1 MAAVAVGQISEF
13 QSELESITV
22 YLERVGQY
30 FIANEIPTGRRVAVL
45 LSVIGSRTYSLLR
58 SLLHP
63 EVPGEKTYDQLE
75 TALREHFEPKRL
87 VVVERFQFNRR
98 NQGNGESVL
107 EYVAEIKRLAGTCT
121 FGEFLTEALRDRF
134 VCGLTNESIQRRLLS
149 EANLDFEKAVQIA
162 RGMETAQKNS
172 QVVQASE
179 GRVQKFQDHVSSR
192 TQGGQ
197 GCRHCGKRGHQAEHC
212 RFKNAVCY
220 RCHKKGHIEAKCKT
234 RQDKE
239 ETKWME
245 EQGEDECKGHR
256 YHVID
261 TLCEE
266 TMGSV
271 FKSQDTSGTSVYR
284 VKMEINGE
292 MLMMEIDTGAAVSL
306 ISEDTYRKKFSK
318 LQLTAS
324 AVRLATYTTQR
335 IEVCGEVRVRVR
347 LGDQEKH
354 CRLVVVAGKGPSLLG
369 RDWLQTFRIQWH
381 QINAL
386 VTWHTTGYAEKVEVL
401 VKSFPEVF
409 NDNLG
414 EIHPFKA
421 RLVLKEGAQPV
432 FCRPRSV
439 PFAIKEQIETELERL
454 EKTGVICPVKYSE
467 WATPIVPVAKP
478 DRSIRICGDF
488 KITVNSALHV
498 DQYPL
503 PVPEELFATLAGGK
517 QFTKLD
523 LSNAYQQLLLDN
535 DSRKMCTINTH
546 KGLYQYT
553 RLPFGIASAP
563 AIFQKLMD
571 SVLQGMSRTVCYIDD
586 ILITGDSEDEHL
598 KNLERVLGRLKTH
611 GITVRKSK
619 CVFMAN
625 SVEFLG
631 HRIDAEGLHPL
642 ESKIEAMVKVP
653 PPKNVTEL
661 KSFLGMVNYYAKFL
675 PNLSTTISPLYTLLK
690 KNSRWQ
696 WTEECSQAFLAAKG
710 MLTSSKVLAHYN
722 PKLPLILATD
732 ASSYGVGAVLT
743 QVSEEG
749 TERPIAY
756 VSRTLSDAERNYAQ
770 IEKEALAIIFGVKR
784 FHVYL
789 YGRKFLLLTDHKP
802 LTTIFGPKTGLPVVA
817 ASRLQRWALVLSA
830 YQYDVKFRAT
840 EEHGNVDGLSRL
852 PLKGERHEE
861 EETEASIFNMVQI
874 ETLPVTAGQLR
885 NESRQDKELSK
896 VMRYLQN
903 GWPEMVTAELQP
915 YEAKKTE
922 LTIENHTL
930 LWGMRVV
937 IPRKL
942 QAKVLSELHQNHPG
956 MSRMKSLARSHV
968 WWPNIDRD
976 IEACVRA
983 CECCQAIK
991 QSIPLAPMQPWTW
1004 PERPWQRVHV
1014 DFAGPFLGK
1023 MFFLLMDA
1031 HSKWP
1036 EVYEMTSTTAQK
1048 TVDILR
1054 HIFAAYGLPEQ
1065 LVSDNGPQFVA
1076 KEFEDFMLKN
1086 GIRHIRS
1093 APYHPA
1099 TNGLVERFVQSFK
1112 RAMETGKNSGQT
1124 LQHRLSSFLLAY
1136 RSSPHSVTNV
1146 SPCSLFLQREL
1157 RTKLDL
1163 LRQTTEQIVRKKQEE
1178 QKEGHDKN
1186 TRERVFEQNDI
1197 VWASNFGVG
1206 ERWVKGKIK
1215 QSSGPSSYLVEL
1227 ADGREWRRHI
1237 DHLRRAEG
1245 GVRKT
1250 EGIKSEIDDQQ
1261 MMQPDKE
1268 VINKEKRA
1276 VEPAPEEAGEVQIDQ
1291 DETPTEVEE
1300 NEDKTME
1307 REPEVPV
1314 AGHRYQLRQNRRP
1327 PDRY

>member
-239 ETKWME
+239 ETKW
-245 EQGEDECKGHR
+245 
-256 YHVID
+256 
-261 TLCEE
+261 
-266 TMGSV
+266 
-271 FKSQDTSGTSVYR
+271 
-284 VKMEINGE
+284 
-292 MLMMEIDTGAAVSL
+292 
-306 ISEDTYRKKFSK
+306 
-318 LQLTAS
+318 
-324 AVRLATYTTQR
+324 
-335 IEVCGEVRVRVR
+335 
-347 LGDQEKH
+347 
-354 CRLVVVAGKGPSLLG
+354 
-369 RDWLQTFRIQWH
+369 
-381 QINAL
+381 
-386 VTWHTTGYAEKVEVL
+386 
-401 VKSFPEVF
+401 
-409 NDNLG
+409 
-414 EIHPFKA
+414 
-421 RLVLKEGAQPV
+421 
-432 FCRPRSV
+432 
-439 PFAIKEQIETELERL
+439 
-454 EKTGVICPVKYSE
+454 
-467 WATPIVPVAKP
+467 
-478 DRSIRICGDF
+478 
-488 KITVNSALHV
+488 
-498 DQYPL
+498 
-503 PVPEELFATLAGGK
+503 
-517 QFTKLD
+517 
-523 LSNAYQQLLLDN
+523 
-535 DSRKMCTINTH
+535 
-546 KGLYQYT
+546 
-553 RLPFGIASAP
+553 
-563 AIFQKLMD
+563 
-571 SVLQGMSRTVCYIDD
+571 
-586 ILITGDSEDEHL
+586 
-598 KNLERVLGRLKTH
+598 
-611 GITVRKSK
+611 
-619 CVFMAN
+619 
-625 SVEFLG
+625 
-631 HRIDAEGLHPL
+631 
-642 ESKIEAMVKVP
+642 
-653 PPKNVTEL
+653 
-661 KSFLGMVNYYAKFL
+661 
-675 PNLSTTISPLYTLLK
+675 
-690 KNSRWQ
+690 
-696 WTEECSQAFLAAKG
+696 
-710 MLTSSKVLAHYN
+710 
-722 PKLPLILATD
+722 
-732 ASSYGVGAVLT
+732 
-743 QVSEEG
+743 
-749 TERPIAY
+749 
-756 VSRTLSDAERNYAQ
+756 
-770 IEKEALAIIFGVKR
+770 
-784 FHVYL
+784 
-789 YGRKFLLLTDHKP
+789 
-802 LTTIFGPKTGLPVVA
+802 
-817 ASRLQRWALVLSA
+817 
-830 YQYDVKFRAT
+830 
-840 EEHGNVDGLSRL
+840 
-852 PLKGERHEE
+852 
-861 EETEASIFNMVQI
+861 
-874 ETLPVTAGQLR
+874 
-885 NESRQDKELSK
+885 KELSK

>member
-1 MAAVAVGQISEF
+1 M
-13 QSELESITV
+13 
-22 YLERVGQY
+22 
-30 FIANEIPTGRRVAVL
+30 
-45 LSVIGSRTYSLLR
+45 
-58 SLLHP
+58 
-63 EVPGEKTYDQLE
+63 
-75 TALREHFEPKRL
+75 
-87 VVVERFQFNRR
+87 
-98 NQGNGESVL
+98 
-107 EYVAEIKRLAGTCT
+107 
-121 FGEFLTEALRDRF
+121 
-134 VCGLTNESIQRRLLS
+134 CGLTNESIQRRLLS

-1086 GIRHIRS
+1086 GIKHIRS

>member
-1 MAAVAVGQISEF
+1 M
-13 QSELESITV
+13 
-22 YLERVGQY
+22 
-30 FIANEIPTGRRVAVL
+30 
-45 LSVIGSRTYSLLR
+45 
-58 SLLHP
+58 
-63 EVPGEKTYDQLE
+63 
-75 TALREHFEPKRL
+75 
-87 VVVERFQFNRR
+87 
-98 NQGNGESVL
+98 
-107 EYVAEIKRLAGTCT
+107 
-121 FGEFLTEALRDRF
+121 
-134 VCGLTNESIQRRLLS
+134 
-149 EANLDFEKAVQIA
+149 
-162 RGMETAQKNS
+162 
-172 QVVQASE
+172 
-179 GRVQKFQDHVSSR
+179 
-192 TQGGQ
+192 
-197 GCRHCGKRGHQAEHC
+197 
-212 RFKNAVCY
+212 
-220 RCHKKGHIEAKCKT
+220 
-234 RQDKE
+234 
-239 ETKWME
+239 
-245 EQGEDECKGHR
+245 
-256 YHVID
+256 
-261 TLCEE
+261 
-266 TMGSV
+266 
-271 FKSQDTSGTSVYR
+271 
-284 VKMEINGE
+284 
-292 MLMMEIDTGAAVSL
+292 
-306 ISEDTYRKKFSK
+306 
-318 LQLTAS
+318 
-324 AVRLATYTTQR
+324 
-335 IEVCGEVRVRVR
+335 
-347 LGDQEKH
+347 
-354 CRLVVVAGKGPSLLG
+354 
-369 RDWLQTFRIQWH
+369 
-381 QINAL
+381 
-386 VTWHTTGYAEKVEVL
+386 
-401 VKSFPEVF
+401 F

-653 PPKNVTEL
+653 PPKNVAEL

>member
-1 MAAVAVGQISEF
+1 MGRHIVLFGIVQEIKTAKFYSILADEVTSHNTEHLALCTRFVDAKGDIREEFMTFLSLERLTGRYIAEKIIEFLKDNDLNVENIRGQGYDGASNM
-13 QSELESITV
+13 SS
-22 YLERVGQY
+22 ERVG
-30 FIANEIPTGRRVAVL
+30 
-45 LSVIGSRTYSLLR
+45 
-58 SLLHP
+58 
-63 EVPGEKTYDQLE
+63 
-75 TALREHFEPKRL
+75 
-87 VVVERFQFNRR
+87 
-98 NQGNGESVL
+98 
-107 EYVAEIKRLAGTCT
+107 
-121 FGEFLTEALRDRF
+121 
-134 VCGLTNESIQRRLLS
+134 
-149 EANLDFEKAVQIA
+149 
-162 RGMETAQKNS
+162 
-172 QVVQASE
+172 VQA
-179 GRVQKFQDHVSSR
+179 
-192 TQGGQ
+192 
-197 GCRHCGKRGHQAEHC
+197 
-212 RFKNAVCY
+212 
-220 RCHKKGHIEAKCKT
+220 
-234 RQDKE
+234 
-239 ETKWME
+239 
-245 EQGEDECKGHR
+245 
-256 YHVID
+256 
-261 TLCEE
+261 
-266 TMGSV
+266 
-271 FKSQDTSGTSVYR
+271 
-284 VKMEINGE
+284 
-292 MLMMEIDTGAAVSL
+292 
-306 ISEDTYRKKFSK
+306 
-318 LQLTAS
+318 
-324 AVRLATYTTQR
+324 
-335 IEVCGEVRVRVR
+335 
-347 LGDQEKH
+347 
-354 CRLVVVAGKGPSLLG
+354 
-369 RDWLQTFRIQWH
+369 

-401 VKSFPEVF
+401 VKGFPEVF

-546 KGLYQYT
+546 RGLCQYT

-598 KNLERVLGRLKTH
+598 KNLELVLGRLKTH
-611 GITVRKSK
+611 GIMVRKSK

-625 SVEFLG
+625 SVEFLW

-653 PPKNVTEL
+653 PPKNMAEL

-722 PKLPLILATD
+722 PKLSLILATD

-749 TERPIAY
+749 TERPITY

-802 LTTIFGPKTGLPVVA
+802 LTTIFGPKTVVA

-852 PLKGERHEE
+852 PLKGETHEE

-896 VMRYLQN
+896 
-903 GWPEMVTAELQP
+903 
-915 YEAKKTE
+915 
-922 LTIENHTL
+922 
-930 LWGMRVV
+930 
-937 IPRKL
+937 
-942 QAKVLSELHQNHPG
+942 
-956 MSRMKSLARSHV
+956 
-968 WWPNIDRD
+968 
-976 IEACVRA
+976 
-983 CECCQAIK
+983 AIK

-1215 QSSGPSSYLVEL
+1215 QSSGPSLYLVEL

-1307 REPEVPV
+1307 RKPEVPV
-1314 AGHRYQLRQNRRP
+1314 ARHRLRDSLRGYITAEIEAVLNSRPLSYVSGDDMEEPITPSHLIVGHRILNLPDDLSFVCDLDDDEFTLNAIQVTHRVKHLNNVLNHFWKRWRKEYLSGLREAHAYVARKHSDHGNPHVTVGDIVIVSDDSLPRGQWKLGNCARAPQGNGWYGKGCHSQDSLQKRPIQLLYPLEIRCESTSITQPETTSAPKPAEDATEQVRP
-1327 PDRY
+1327 KRTAAKKAIEAIRNWVTELDKDD

>member
-63 EVPGEKTYDQLE
+63 EVPGEKTYDQLA

-87 VVVERFQFNRR
+87 VVVERFHFNRR

-121 FGEFLTEALRDRF
+121 FGAFLTEALRDRF

-220 RCHKKGHIEAKCKT
+220 RCYKKGHIEAKCKT

-239 ETKWME
+239 QTKWME

-324 AVRLATYTTQR
+324 AVRLVTYTTQR

-354 CRLVVVAGKGPSLLG
+354 CRLVVVAGKGP
-369 RDWLQTFRIQWH
+369 R
-381 QINAL
+381 
-386 VTWHTTGYAEKVEVL
+386 
-401 VKSFPEVF
+401 
-409 NDNLG
+409 
-414 EIHPFKA
+414 
-421 RLVLKEGAQPV
+421 
-432 FCRPRSV
+432 
-439 PFAIKEQIETELERL
+439 
-454 EKTGVICPVKYSE
+454 
-467 WATPIVPVAKP
+467 
-478 DRSIRICGDF
+478 
-488 KITVNSALHV
+488 
-498 DQYPL
+498 
-503 PVPEELFATLAGGK
+503 
-517 QFTKLD
+517 
-523 LSNAYQQLLLDN
+523 
-535 DSRKMCTINTH
+535 
-546 KGLYQYT
+546 
-553 RLPFGIASAP
+553 
-563 AIFQKLMD
+563 
-571 SVLQGMSRTVCYIDD
+571 
-586 ILITGDSEDEHL
+586 DSEDEHL
-598 KNLERVLGRLKTH
+598 KNLELVLGRLKTH

-631 HRIDAEGLHPL
+631 HRIDAEV
-642 ESKIEAMVKVP
+642 I
-653 PPKNVTEL
+653 
-661 KSFLGMVNYYAKFL
+661 FD
-675 PNLSTTISPLYTLLK
+675 
-690 KNSRWQ
+690 
-696 WTEECSQAFLAAKG
+696 
-710 MLTSSKVLAHYN
+710 TSYRCIN
-722 PKLPLILATD
+722 
-732 ASSYGVGAVLT
+732 YGVGAVLT

-749 TERPIAY
+749 TERPIVY

-1215 QSSGPSSYLVEL
+1215 QSSGPSSCLVEL

-1307 REPEVPV
+1307 RKQEVPV
-1314 AGHRYQLRQNRRP
+1314 ARHRYQLRQNRRP

>member
-63 EVPGEKTYDQLE
+63 KVPGEKTSDQLA

-87 VVVERFQFNRR
+87 VVVERFHFNRR
-98 NQGNGESVL
+98 NQ
-107 EYVAEIKRLAGTCT
+107 
-121 FGEFLTEALRDRF
+121 EALRDHF

-179 GRVQKFQDHVSSR
+179 GRVQKFQDH
-192 TQGGQ
+192 
-197 GCRHCGKRGHQAEHC
+197 
-212 RFKNAVCY
+212 
-220 RCHKKGHIEAKCKT
+220 KGHIEAKCKT

-354 CRLVVVAGKGPSLLG
+354 CRLVVVAGKGP
-369 RDWLQTFRIQWH
+369 
-381 QINAL
+381 N
-386 VTWHTTGYAEKVEVL
+386 
-401 VKSFPEVF
+401 
-409 NDNLG
+409 
-414 EIHPFKA
+414 
-421 RLVLKEGAQPV
+421 
-432 FCRPRSV
+432 
-439 PFAIKEQIETELERL
+439 
-454 EKTGVICPVKYSE
+454 
-467 WATPIVPVAKP
+467 
-478 DRSIRICGDF
+478 
-488 KITVNSALHV
+488 
-498 DQYPL
+498 
-503 PVPEELFATLAGGK
+503 
-517 QFTKLD
+517 
-523 LSNAYQQLLLDN
+523 
-535 DSRKMCTINTH
+535 
-546 KGLYQYT
+546 
-553 RLPFGIASAP
+553 
-563 AIFQKLMD
+563 
-571 SVLQGMSRTVCYIDD
+571 
-586 ILITGDSEDEHL
+586 
-598 KNLERVLGRLKTH
+598 
-611 GITVRKSK
+611 
-619 CVFMAN
+619 
-625 SVEFLG
+625 
-631 HRIDAEGLHPL
+631 AEGLHPL

-653 PPKNVTEL
+653 PPKNVAEL

-722 PKLPLILATD
+722 PKLSLILATD

-937 IPRKL
+937 IP
-942 QAKVLSELHQNHPG
+942 Q
-956 MSRMKSLARSHV
+956 
-968 WWPNIDRD
+968 
-976 IEACVRA
+976 
-983 CECCQAIK
+983 
-991 QSIPLAPMQPWTW
+991 
-1004 PERPWQRVHV
+1004 
-1014 DFAGPFLGK
+1014 
-1023 MFFLLMDA
+1023 
-1031 HSKWP
+1031 
-1036 EVYEMTSTTAQK
+1036 VYEMTSTTAQK

-1268 VINKEKRA
+1268 MINKEKRA

-1307 REPEVPV
+1307 RKPEVPV
-1314 AGHRYQLRQNRRP
+1314 ARHRYQLRQNRRP

>member
-63 EVPGEKTYDQLE
+63 EVPGEKTYDQLA

-87 VVVERFQFNRR
+87 VVVERFHFNRR

-121 FGEFLTEALRDRF
+121 FGAFLTEALRDRF

-401 VKSFPEVF
+401 VKGFPEVF

-546 KGLYQYT
+546 RGLYQYT

-598 KNLERVLGRLKTH
+598 KNLELVLGRLKTH

-653 PPKNVTEL
+653 PPKNVAEL

-722 PKLPLILATD
+722 PKLSLILATD

-1307 REPEVPV
+1307 RKPEVPV
-1314 AGHRYQLRQNRRP
+1314 ARHRYQLRQNRRP

>member
-63 EVPGEKTYDQLE
+63 EVPGEKTYVQLA

-87 VVVERFQFNRR
+87 VVVERFHFNRR

-121 FGEFLTEALRDRF
+121 FGAFLTEALRDRF

-292 MLMMEIDTGAAVSL
+292 MLMMEIDTGAGVSL

-401 VKSFPEVF
+401 VKGFPEVF

-546 KGLYQYT
+546 RGLYQYT

-598 KNLERVLGRLKTH
+598 KNLELVLGRLKTH

-653 PPKNVTEL
+653 PPKNVAEL

-722 PKLPLILATD
+722 PKLSLILATD

-885 NESRQDKELSK
+885 NKSRQDKELSK

-1023 MFFLLMDA
+1023 MFFLLMNA

-1307 REPEVPV
+1307 RKPEVSV
-1314 AGHRYQLRQNRRP
+1314 ARHQYQLRQNRRP

>member
-1 MAAVAVGQISEF
+1 M
-13 QSELESITV
+13 
-22 YLERVGQY
+22 
-30 FIANEIPTGRRVAVL
+30 
-45 LSVIGSRTYSLLR
+45 
-58 SLLHP
+58 
-63 EVPGEKTYDQLE
+63 
-75 TALREHFEPKRL
+75 
-87 VVVERFQFNRR
+87 
-98 NQGNGESVL
+98 
-107 EYVAEIKRLAGTCT
+107 
-121 FGEFLTEALRDRF
+121 
-134 VCGLTNESIQRRLLS
+134 
-149 EANLDFEKAVQIA
+149 
-162 RGMETAQKNS
+162 
-172 QVVQASE
+172 
-179 GRVQKFQDHVSSR
+179 
-192 TQGGQ
+192 
-197 GCRHCGKRGHQAEHC
+197 
-212 RFKNAVCY
+212 
-220 RCHKKGHIEAKCKT
+220 
-234 RQDKE
+234 
-239 ETKWME
+239 
-245 EQGEDECKGHR
+245 
-256 YHVID
+256 
-261 TLCEE
+261 
-266 TMGSV
+266 
-271 FKSQDTSGTSVYR
+271 
-284 VKMEINGE
+284 
-292 MLMMEIDTGAAVSL
+292 
-306 ISEDTYRKKFSK
+306 
-318 LQLTAS
+318 
-324 AVRLATYTTQR
+324 
-335 IEVCGEVRVRVR
+335 
-347 LGDQEKH
+347 
-354 CRLVVVAGKGPSLLG
+354 
-369 RDWLQTFRIQWH
+369 
-381 QINAL
+381 
-386 VTWHTTGYAEKVEVL
+386 
-401 VKSFPEVF
+401 
-409 NDNLG
+409 
-414 EIHPFKA
+414 
-421 RLVLKEGAQPV
+421 
-432 FCRPRSV
+432 
-439 PFAIKEQIETELERL
+439 
-454 EKTGVICPVKYSE
+454 
-467 WATPIVPVAKP
+467 
-478 DRSIRICGDF
+478 
-488 KITVNSALHV
+488 
-498 DQYPL
+498 
-503 PVPEELFATLAGGK
+503 
-517 QFTKLD
+517 
-523 LSNAYQQLLLDN
+523 
-535 DSRKMCTINTH
+535 
-546 KGLYQYT
+546 
-553 RLPFGIASAP
+553 
-563 AIFQKLMD
+563 
-571 SVLQGMSRTVCYIDD
+571 
-586 ILITGDSEDEHL
+586 
-598 KNLERVLGRLKTH
+598 
-611 GITVRKSK
+611 RKSK

>member
-63 EVPGEKTYDQLE
+63 EVPGEKTYDQLA

-87 VVVERFQFNRR
+87 VVVERFHFNRR

-121 FGEFLTEALRDRF
+121 FGAFLTEALRDRF

-324 AVRLATYTTQR
+324 AVR
-335 IEVCGEVRVRVR
+335 
-347 LGDQEKH
+347 
-354 CRLVVVAGKGPSLLG
+354 
-369 RDWLQTFRIQWH
+369 
-381 QINAL
+381 
-386 VTWHTTGYAEKVEVL
+386 TGHVY
-401 VKSFPEVF
+401 
-409 NDNLG
+409 
-414 EIHPFKA
+414 
-421 RLVLKEGAQPV
+421 
-432 FCRPRSV
+432 
-439 PFAIKEQIETELERL
+439 
-454 EKTGVICPVKYSE
+454 YSE
-467 WATPIVPVAKP
+467 N
-478 DRSIRICGDF
+478 R
-488 KITVNSALHV
+488 

-546 KGLYQYT
+546 RGLYQYT

-598 KNLERVLGRLKTH
+598 KNLELVLGRLKTH

-653 PPKNVTEL
+653 PPKNVAEL

-722 PKLPLILATD
+722 PKLSLILATD

-1307 REPEVPV
+1307 RKPEVPV
-1314 AGHRYQLRQNRRP
+1314 ARHRYQLRQNRRP

>member
-1 MAAVAVGQISEF
+1 
-13 QSELESITV
+13 
-22 YLERVGQY
+22 
-30 FIANEIPTGRRVAVL
+30 
-45 LSVIGSRTYSLLR
+45 
-58 SLLHP
+58 
-63 EVPGEKTYDQLE
+63 
-75 TALREHFEPKRL
+75 
-87 VVVERFQFNRR
+87 
-98 NQGNGESVL
+98 
-107 EYVAEIKRLAGTCT
+107 
-121 FGEFLTEALRDRF
+121 
-134 VCGLTNESIQRRLLS
+134 
-149 EANLDFEKAVQIA
+149 
-162 RGMETAQKNS
+162 
-172 QVVQASE
+172 
-179 GRVQKFQDHVSSR
+179 
-192 TQGGQ
+192 
-197 GCRHCGKRGHQAEHC
+197 
-212 RFKNAVCY
+212 
-220 RCHKKGHIEAKCKT
+220 
-234 RQDKE
+234 
-239 ETKWME
+239 
-245 EQGEDECKGHR
+245 
-256 YHVID
+256 
-261 TLCEE
+261 
-266 TMGSV
+266 
-271 FKSQDTSGTSVYR
+271 
-284 VKMEINGE
+284 
-292 MLMMEIDTGAAVSL
+292 MMEIDTGAAVSL

-571 SVLQGMSRTVCYIDD
+571 SVLQGMSRTVCYFDD

-653 PPKNVTEL
+653 PPKNVAEL

-915 YEAKKTE
+915 YETKKTE

-1300 NEDKTME
+1300 NEDKTMG